1 MTKLQRIIR
10 ENVLTDIK
18 VEFEQFVK
26 MIGLELAAI
35 DAHNVLMTILFTTS
49 LS

>member
-35 DAHNVLMTILFTTS
+35 DALNVLMTILFIT
-49 LS
+49 L